1 MLNNFILSPHSTA
14 HLYIQLDSAV
24 SLVTATNWVG
34 PTAIREMFFFGT
46 KFKMIMGSAQASV

>member
-14 HLYIQLDSAV
+14 HLYIELDSAV

-34 PTAIREMFFFGT
+34 PAAIREIFFLGP
-46 KFKMIMGSAQASV
+46 KFKIILGPAQASV